1 VADTALGPDVIP
13 VFLGAD
19 DGLSYVAP
27 SKLYLRYSDTR
38 GQTWS
43 NPIED
48 DFGATGE
55 FYKSIHYQRL
65 GMARDRVFEV
75 FWSAPVRTALNG
87 AFVMAEAEQ

>member
-1 VADTALGPDVIP
+1 MIP
-13 VFLGAD
+13 VFLGVDNGMA
-19 DGLSYVAP
+19 YVAP

-55 FYKSIHYQRL
+55 FYKSIQFQRL
-65 GMARDRVFEV
+65 GMARDRVFEL
-75 FWSAPVRTALNG
+75 FWSAPVRAALNG
-87 AFVMAEAEQ
+87 AFGDAEAEQ